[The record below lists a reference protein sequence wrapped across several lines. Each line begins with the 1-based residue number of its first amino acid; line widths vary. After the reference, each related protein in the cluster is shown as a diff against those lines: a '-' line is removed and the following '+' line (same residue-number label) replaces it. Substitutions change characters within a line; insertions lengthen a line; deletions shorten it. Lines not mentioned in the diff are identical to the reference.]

1 MRPVYACKLCL
12 KCEVYM
18 FIKQIGEGVVQSY
31 FSKIYWHFTGG
42 PAVNWS
48 DIRTPKE
55 IKNKTKSSIEAVQI
69 LKKILS
75 SRKLLATCTEK
86 IMGELRTNKFC
97 CVCDIPFKDL
107 IYHTDY
113 YGKVAIG
120 FSAKAIH
127 KQFNPVLYMERD
139 FPIPDNILIDDSI
152 MLDGDTLFDDND
164 SVFDFKS
171 YLLHSAPSDG
181 H

>member
-1 MRPVYACKLCL
+1 MLMKL
-12 KCEVYM
+12 
-18 FIKQIGEGVVQSY
+18 IGEDVMQSY

-42 PAVNWS
+42 PAVNWA

-69 LKKILS
+69 LKQILS

-107 IYHTDY
+107 KEFSVTTKGENEEVKILTSNKEFNLFKDNSKGDNLASTM
-113 YGKVAIG
+113 GKVVEDL
-120 FSAKAIH
+120 K
-127 KQFNPVLYMERD
+127 
-139 FPIPDNILIDDSI
+139 
-152 MLDGDTLFDDND
+152 
-164 SVFDFKS
+164 
-171 YLLHSAPSDG
+171 
-181 H
+181 